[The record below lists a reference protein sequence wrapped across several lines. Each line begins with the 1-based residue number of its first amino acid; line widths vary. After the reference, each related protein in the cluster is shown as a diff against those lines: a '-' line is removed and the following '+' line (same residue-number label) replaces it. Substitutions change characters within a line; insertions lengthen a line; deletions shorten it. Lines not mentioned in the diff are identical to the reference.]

1 MLIYPY
7 THINVLVL
15 VTVDVSGSMGGEAT
29 IPGAEN
35 SGLTLLDI
43 TKHALKTVITSLQEQ
58 DRISLVSYSNA
69 ATVVCGL
76 TPMTAAGKARVL
88 GLVDTLYADGMT
100 NLWDGLKKGLD
111 TLTEASTAGGSSSGV
126 RNASVFLLTG
136 DGISFYVSFCV
147 YSECVCFPWCL
158 LLYSHTHH
166 SKYSIP
172 NHLACRWRTQCG
184 APQRTHSDAEALQRE
199 APGAIPWLN

>member
-1 MLIYPY
+1 MLIYPHTY
-7 THINVLVL
+7 INVLVL
-15 VTVDVSGSMGGEAT
+15 VTVDVSGSMGGKAS

-111 TLTEASTAGGSSSGV
+111 TLTEASTASGSSSGV

-136 DGISFYVSFCV
+136 DGISFCV
-147 YSECVCFPWCL
+147 FSECVCFPWCL

-172 NHLACRWRTQCG
+172 NHL
-184 APQRTHSDAEALQRE
+184 S
-199 APGAIPWLN
+199 